1 MKGNR
6 LKLMTQAKVQRQP
19 KRQKRFI
26 LAPSL
31 LSADFG
37 NLNNTLERIE
47 KVGCKWVHIDV
58 MDGHFVPNITL
69 GPDLIKSLRRKSKLF
84 FDVHLMIE
92 DPLKYAQA
100 FVDAGAN
107 QICFHR
113 EIYNRNLK
121 RITLMIKSIAKKVAI
136 SVKPET
142 PIDSLIN
149 VLPVVDMVLIMT
161 VEPGFGGQK
170 LLTPTINKVRELSL
184 MREEMDLDFLI
195 AVDGG
200 INEKNIL
207 CVYTAG
213 ADVIVAGSSVFEK
226 DKIEENIKKLYE
238 SVNKQILYK

>member
-1 MKGNR
+1 MKR
-6 LKLMTQAKVQRQP
+6 AKVQRQS
-19 KRQKRFI
+19 KKEKRFI
-26 LAPSL
+26 LAPSI
-31 LSADFG
+31 LSANFG

-47 KVGCKWVHIDV
+47 KAGCKWVHIDV
-58 MDGHFVPNITL
+58 MDSHFVPNITL
-69 GPDLIKSLRRKSKLF
+69 GPDIISSLRKNSGLF

-100 FVDAGAN
+100 FADAGAN
-107 QICFHR
+107 QIGFHR

-121 RITLMIKSIAKKVAI
+121 RITLMIKSIAKKVSIA
-136 SVKPET
+136 VKPET

-149 VLPVVDMVLIMT
+149 VLPIVDMVLVMT

-184 MREEMDLDFLI
+184 LKEKMGLDFLI

-200 INEKNIL
+200 INDKNIL

-238 SVNKQILYK
+238 AVNKQILYK